1 MSFMKLLQEHR
12 HGNTHEDI
20 SEQIRTLVAAV
31 SDEGKSG
38 KLVITLSVKPMG
50 KGDGLEVSID
60 LKLTPPKPA
69 PGASIFFATPGGDLT
84 RQDPRQSTM
93 ELREAPPAHV
103 ARNLAS

>member
-31 SDEGKSG
+31 SDEHKAG
-38 KLVITLSVKPMG
+38 KLVITLSIKPLA

-60 LKLTPPKPA
+60 SKLTPPKPSV
-69 PGASIFFATPGGDLT
+69 GVSLFFATVGNDLT
-84 RQDPRQSTM
+84 RVDPRQQTM

-103 ARNLAS
+103 ARNLA